1 MMLHTLRGLLRKRV
15 LTFLI
20 STGVLIVSPF
30 ALADIISGTS
40 TSGISDHVTYTQ
52 LTLNTPSVSAGD
64 VMIASIAVSDG
75 SSDNVTPPAGWTP
88 LAETDND
95 VNVKLV
101 SYWKVAGAQEPSN
114 YTWLIDAQTRAVGG
128 ITPYSG
134 VDSTSP
140 IDAVASD
147 TGFGSTATTTAI
159 TTNGANEEVVSL
171 FATNVG
177 KSFSTRAGMNQ
188 KYNLQHDSEG
198 PSTAAF
204 DTLQVSAGSTG
215 SVASTIDANKARY
228 WATQQIALRRLSP
241 PISYNSGSGA
251 WQQNGTGDQ
260 TMPVTLSADDN
271 FLVVGVEN
279 GNGQGD
285 TVTGVTWNGT
295 PMMPLGKV
303 GATGQFGYYTYLY
316 GLINPATGTHN
327 VVTQGAVGGPFVFA
341 AGYKGVSALPTNVTT
356 QTLNGSAI
364 TSISYSITTS
374 AANAWVIGFGDQNSN
389 CGNSWNGMVSRVNSD
404 CVAHSLGDTNGPVSA
419 GFNTFTWGGAV
430 SSNWNLMLME
440 VDPIQ

>member
-1 MMLHTLRGLLRKRV
+1 MAV
-15 LTFLI
+15 LTTSHRRLA
-20 STGVLIVSPF
+20 GHPLPDRQRRQRQACLVLE
-30 ALADIISGTS
+30 
-40 TSGISDHVTYTQ
+40 
-52 LTLNTPSVSAGD
+52 
-64 VMIASIAVSDG
+64 DG
-75 SSDNVTPPAGWTP
+75 RS
-88 LAETDND
+88 
-95 VNVKLV
+95 
-101 SYWKVAGAQEPSN
+101 QEPSN
-114 YTWLIDAQTRAVGG
+114 YSWLIDEQTRAVGG

-177 KSFSTRAGMNQ
+177 KSFSTPAGMNQ
-188 KYNLQHDSEG
+188 KYNLPHAAKAPQRL
-198 PSTAAF
+198 PSTLCRCPLA
-204 DTLQVSAGSTG
+204 VR
-215 SVASTIDANKARY
+215 VALHLASMPIKQDIGQPSKSRLDGFR
-228 WATQQIALRRLSP
+228 LRFP
-241 PISYNSGSGA
+241 TTSGSGA

-295 PMMPLGKV
+295 SMMPLGKV

-316 GLINPATGTHN
+316 GLMNPATGTHN

-364 TSISYSITTS
+364 TSISNSITTS